1 MTTPAN
7 PYGPQDTS
15 TGASTTPVNEP
26 TSDLPIESPYAA
38 GSLPVGSSTDAPEVE
53 PTRRRRP
60 TWLVPALVGGAV
72 GAAATAVA
80 FTVVPAALAAI
91 QESPLEE
98 AYASCE
104 LESAVGIELRDGGK
118 TITFDSKG
126 EEDLTGASIVE
137 IACIL
142 SELDMPSSISSHIDQ
157 TTSMDGRQ
165 SESWEGK
172 TISWSYHP
180 DRGLDGVL
188 TLD

>member
-1 MTTPAN
+1 MTTPAT
-7 PYGPQDTS
+7 PAEPQN
-15 TGASTTPVNEP
+15 AS
-26 TSDLPIESPYAA
+26 S
-38 GSLPVGSSTDAPEVE
+38 GSLAAPIS
-53 PTRRRRP
+53 PP
-60 TWLVPALVGGAV
+60 VPATTEAAPVAGAVPGGSEYLAPVEAPARRNGPPWLAPALIGGVV
-72 GAAATAVA
+72 GAAGAVA
-80 FTVVPAALAAI
+80 AMTVVPAALSAI

-104 LESAVGIELRDGGK
+104 LESAVGIELRDDGK

-165 SESWEGK
+165 SESWNGK

>member
-1 MTTPAN
+1 MTTPDN
-7 PYGPQDTS
+7 PYDPQDTS
-15 TGASTTPVNEP
+15 ADARTAPVNP
-26 TSDLPIESPYAA
+26 PASDLPTEAPSTA
-38 GSLPVGSSTDAPEVE
+38 GALPVESSTASPE
-53 PTRRRRP
+53 PTRRGRP

-118 TITFDSKG
+118 TITLDSKG

-165 SESWEGK
+165 SESWDGM